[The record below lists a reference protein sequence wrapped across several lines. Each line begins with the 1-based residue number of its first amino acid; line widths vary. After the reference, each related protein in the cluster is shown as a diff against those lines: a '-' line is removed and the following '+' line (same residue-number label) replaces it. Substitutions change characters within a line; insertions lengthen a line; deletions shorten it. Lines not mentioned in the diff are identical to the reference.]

1 MRTPIAAVRL
11 FVVRKIAES
20 LSEGTKSTVC
30 VRADRFVFSLSKIQ
44 TKKDK
49 GVNLWQT

>member
-30 VRADRFVFSLSKIQ
+30 VRADRFVFF
-44 TKKDK
+44 TKKNSDEK
-49 GVNLWQT
+49 G